1 MEAAPGNEAASA
13 APPHSGGLPPREGL
27 VLRRKHARQAARA
40 RISAHAR
47 VPLSPEQQRHD
58 PLARPRARVG
68 FWPLLGSLALHGA
81 LVVMGVLSGDGGA
94 GPPER
99 IAQTV
104 EVRMKDPEPPPP
116 PPPETPP
123 APEQVALPP
132 PVERPRPPPP
142 KAKAPDKT
150 PPAPPPRVVGLSL
163 ESTVEGGG
171 GPGFAV
177 GNTRV
182 GTTAQQATAAQEV
195 APLAADERV
204 AKTNA
209 VATRIPGAGVVY
221 ALPKRKA
228 ERKPR
233 YPEVLKSQGIEAD
246 VTVMLSLDATGKV
259 SRVKIVTPSPYP
271 EFNEAARAAALAEQ
285 FEPATR
291 DGVAIPYALSFTYR
305 FRLEDS

>member
-1 MEAAPGNEAASA
+1 MEASPGNAAASA
-13 APPHSGGLPPREGL
+13 ASPSRRLPPRQGL
-27 VLRRKHARQAARA
+27 VERRNLARQASRA
-40 RISAHAR
+40 RILAHAR
-47 VPLSPEQQRHD
+47 AAPTAEQLQHD
-58 PLARPRARVG
+58 PLGRPRTRLG
-68 FWPLLGSLALHGA
+68 FWPLLGSLLVHGA
-81 LVVMGVLSGDGGA
+81 VVAMGVLTGNA
-94 GPPER
+94 GSEEPER

-104 EVRMKDPEPPPP
+104 RVQVREPEPPPLP
-116 PPPETPP
+116 RPPPETPAAERP
-123 APEQVALPP
+123 APPI
-132 PVERPRPPPP
+132 ERARPLPP

-182 GTTAQQATAAQEV
+182 GQTAQQAVDAREV
-195 APLAADERV
+195 VPATPDERAV
-204 AKTNA
+204 KSNA
-209 VATRIPGAGVVY
+209 AATRIPGAGVEY
-221 ALPKRKA
+221 ALPKRKQ
-228 ERKPR
+228 ERKPS

-271 EFNEAARAAALAEQ
+271 EFNEAARIAALAEQ

-291 DGVAIPYALSFTYR
+291 DGVAIPYTLSFTYR